1 MESKKGP
8 GRTRISG
15 SRNQS
20 APTGTGRPKRREDDT
35 FKGNS
40 ERSYVRKKSEESEGE
55 RPARRSKM
63 VSKDYSPRP
72 ERDSSPDRPRRSA
85 SNFNRDDRPSFGAR
99 KTGFGGSRRSE
110 DRPTRPFSS
119 SERKPSGNHPGRSF
133 SKSSSEGTE
142 RPKRFS
148 KEREGEK
155 SFSARPKRT
164 FESNRGEERDRRPR
178 PSAGRDDRPS
188 FPKKSFGAK
197 TEDQDSARPSR
208 FSNKPST
215 RSSSFSDKPRRNYA
229 GDAERKTGRT
239 FEKRSFNRDSS
250 KYESTNFSKD
260 KRGFSGPSDAGE
272 GPNRRFEKRGSN
284 GPSEFSDRPK
294 RSFEK
299 KGSSNETGGR
309 ERRKPPVDRPGKTY
323 GHNRKQNRDSAEVGI
338 KGIRLNKYLA
348 NAGLCSRREADQF
361 IQSGV
366 VEVNGEIIT
375 ELGHKIQSD
384 DVVLFGGK
392 RVNGETPTYVLLN
405 KPKDYLTTTK
415 DPQQRK
421 TVMELVA
428 TLTRMRVYPVGRLD
442 RQTTGVLMLTND
454 GDLADRLL
462 HPSRKITKV
471 YHVEVDKRFK
481 VKDLKA
487 LQKGI
492 ELEDG
497 FIQPDEISMV
507 EGGTPTQIGIKI
519 HSGRNRIVRRMI
531 EHFGYQVL
539 KLDRVMFAGLTK
551 KGLKRGQAR
560 FLTEEEVVMLRR
572 Q

>member
-8 GRTRISG
+8 GRTRITG
-15 SRNQS
+15 SRNPS
-20 APTGTGRPKRREDDT
+20 APTGAGRPKRREDDT
-35 FKGNS
+35 FKGSS
-40 ERSYVRKKSEESEGE
+40 ERSYARKKSEGTEGE
-55 RPARRSKM
+55 QPARRSRM

-72 ERDSSPDRPRRSA
+72 EQDSNSERPRRSA
-85 SNFNRDDRPSFGAR
+85 SNFNRDDRPSFGPR
-99 KTGFGGSRRSE
+99 KTGFGGARRSE
-110 DRPTRPFSS
+110 DRPARPFSGS
-119 SERKPSGNHPGRSF
+119 DRKPAGNRSARPYSKPSGEDGD
-133 SKSSSEGTE
+133 

-148 KEREGEK
+148 KDRDGDRG
-155 SFSARPKRT
+155 FSARPKRS
-164 FESNRGEERDRRPR
+164 FDSKGGEDRERKPR
-178 PSAGRDDRPS
+178 PFAGRDARPARSNDRPS
-188 FPKKSFGAK
+188 YPRKPFGAK
-197 TEDQDSARPSR
+197 SGDQDFPRPSR

-215 RSSSFSDKPRRNYA
+215 RSSSFSDKPRRNYE
-229 GDAERKTGRT
+229 GDAERKPGRS
-239 FEKRSFNRDSS
+239 FEKRSFNRDSPRF
-250 KYESTNFSKD
+250 ESSGPKE
-260 KRGFSGPSDAGE
+260 KRGYSTPAEGE
-272 GPNRRFEKRGSN
+272 DRPKRRFEKESSSTDSA
-284 GPSEFSDRPK
+284 PS
-294 RSFEK
+294 
-299 KGSSNETGGR
+299 T
-309 ERRKPPVDRPGKTY
+309 RRKPPVDRPGKTY
-323 GHNRKQNRDSAEVGI
+323 GHNRRQNREAAEVGI

-392 RVNGETPTYVLLN
+392 RVSGETPTYVLLN

-421 TVMELVA
+421 TVMELVG

-462 HPSRKITKV
+462 HPSRKISKV
-471 YHVEVDKRFK
+471 YTVEVDKRFK

-507 EGGTPTQIGIKI
+507 EGGTNTQIGIKI

>member
-1 MESKKGP
+1 MLTKKQKNLLIYINEKLKSDGVSP
-8 GRTRISG
+8 SYDEMRISLNLKSKSG
-15 SRNQS
+15 IHRLIS
-20 APTGTGRPKRREDDT
+20 ALEERGFIKRLAHKARALEVVKLPENASAKDLFNNFKPSPFAGRDA
-35 FKGNS
+35 
-40 ERSYVRKKSEESEGE
+40 
-55 RPARRSKM
+55 RPAR
-63 VSKDYSPRP
+63 
-72 ERDSSPDRPRRSA
+72 
-85 SNFNRDDRPSFGAR
+85 SNDRPSY
-99 KTGFGGSRRSE
+99 
-110 DRPTRPFSS
+110 P
-119 SERKPSGNHPGRSF
+119 RKP
-133 SKSSSEGTE
+133 
-142 RPKRFS
+142 
-148 KEREGEK
+148 
-155 SFSARPKRT
+155 
-164 FESNRGEERDRRPR
+164 
-178 PSAGRDDRPS
+178 
-188 FPKKSFGAK
+188 FGAK
-197 TEDQDSARPSR
+197 SGDQDSPRPSR

-215 RSSSFSDKPRRNYA
+215 RSSSFSDKPRRNYE
-229 GDAERKTGRT
+229 GDAERKPGRS
-239 FEKRSFNRDSS
+239 FEKRSFNRDSPRF
-250 KYESTNFSKD
+250 ESSGPKE
-260 KRGFSGPSDAGE
+260 KRGYSTPAEGE
-272 GPNRRFEKRGSN
+272 DRPKRRFEKESSSTDSA
-284 GPSEFSDRPK
+284 PS
-294 RSFEK
+294 
-299 KGSSNETGGR
+299 T
-309 ERRKPPVDRPGKTY
+309 RRKPPVDRPGKTY
-323 GHNRKQNRDSAEVGI
+323 GHNRRQNREAAEVGI

-392 RVNGETPTYVLLN
+392 RVSGETPTYVLLN

-421 TVMELVA
+421 TVMELVG

-462 HPSRKITKV
+462 HPSRKISKV
-471 YHVEVDKRFK
+471 YTVEVDKRFK

-507 EGGTPTQIGIKI
+507 EGGTNTQIGIKI